1 MCLMD
6 PARSAPDGAEEM
18 LRRRPYVGSRGPQ
31 ATLLPAARFQLGELL
46 GRGMHTEVYSAQDRL
61 LRRSV
66 AVKVFPVNPDPVACR
81 RIADEARAL
90 DRLRHRGLVSVFDGG
105 LHRSRPYLVMQLVRG
120 PSLHAYLRTGAL
132 DTPHV
137 VAMGALLADALA
149 HVHRHGVVHR
159 DIKPSN
165 ILLDQHGMPY
175 LGDFGIAL
183 LPEQDRLTS
192 VDEIIGTPAYL
203 SPEQVRGGEL
213 KPPVDIYALGLVL
226 IECITGEREYADPN
240 KITAAITRLKR
251 PPRIPSGLPVRF
263 ARLLRAMTAD
273 EPDRRPPASVCRT
286 TLEVIGHNIAA
297 IDPEA
302 LTRPLRASD
311 LVVKPEPERKG
322 RHRQAD

>member
-1 MCLMD
+1 M
-6 PARSAPDGAEEM
+6 
-18 LRRRPYVGSRGPQ
+18 
-31 ATLLPAARFQLGELL
+31 LPAARFTIGELL

-132 DTPHV
+132 PTPQV

-149 HVHRHGVVHR
+149 HVHQHGVVHR

-165 ILLDQHGMPY
+165 ILLDQQGMPY

-183 LPEQDRLTS
+183 LPEETRLTS

-213 KPPVDIYALGLVL
+213 TPAVDIYALGLVL
-226 IECITGEREYADPN
+226 VECITGEREYADPN
-240 KITAAITRLKR
+240 KITAAISRLKR
-251 PPRIPSGLPVRF
+251 PPRIPTGLPVRM

-273 EPDRRPPASVCRT
+273 DPARRPPASVCRT

-297 IDPEA
+297 SDPEG

-311 LVVKPEPERKG
+311 LAVAAEPEQRKG